1 MGDTAPIPC
10 QRVIALRGPCDPQLT
25 APGAALLLADA
36 RGVQAVEVLDTY
48 HLQVHYDLRQVGLEQ
63 LETAL
68 AEVGFHLDNSLLSKL
83 RRALA
88 YYTEENRRATLG
100 LEALSCARG
109 CAFKVFANRYR
120 QLDHGCRDP
129 RPEHL
134 RRYL

>member
-1 MGDTAPIPC
+1 MGETTPILYE
-10 QRVIALRGPCDPQLT
+10 RVIALRGPCDAQLK

-36 RGVQAVEVLDTY
+36 RGVRAVEVIDDF
-48 HLQVHYDLRQVGLEQ
+48 HLQVRYDLREVGLEQ
-63 LETAL
+63 LEKAL
-68 AEVGFHLDNSLLSKL
+68 MEVGFHLDNSLLSKL

-88 YYTEENRRATLG
+88 YYTEENRRASLG
-100 LEALSCARG
+100 IGALTCAQG

-120 QLDHGCRDP
+120 QISRGCRDP